1 MCVDTGG
8 GGVCRKCLFLI
19 HQNGENN
26 DVCDFLRVEGNQQA
40 SLSPVMLLI
49 FNVFFLLFSLNQN
62 EQ

>member
-1 MCVDTGG
+1 MLIPGEEGYVGS
-8 GGVCRKCLFLI
+8 FLI

-49 FNVFFLLFSLNQN
+49 FNVFFVVVFFKSK
-62 EQ
+62 